1 MLVKITLSK
10 KNDPRGKHIVLM
22 CDSSEKYEA
31 QSVIMREIL
40 PLGTDPVAEY
50 DQELSK
56 WLFRFN
62 MRYFDRLSLA
72 FPMAELSKGV
82 YARLTRAEE
91 KRLAD
96 MPIPKL
102 RIPGFE
108 GKLYNFQKVAV
119 GKILEEEIDLLNDE
133 MGLGKTIMLLAA
145 IRIMAVKAEKKGK
158 QFRTLVVCPNS
169 AKFNWESEATDK
181 FDFEVQVVNGTRAER
196 SAQIEK
202 RAEITV
208 VNFEAIRAKPI
219 YEDGNVHK
227 KIIGYEFANEE
238 LFGFEYDFIVVD
250 EHHRVKTPDA
260 QVTRGFFQLEGK
272 RWLMMSGTPILNR
285 PEEIW
290 SVLHKLYPEDFPIYD
305 RFVDAISIKN
315 GGATV
320 GYRPEPMGELRD
332 FIQNISLRRRKDQV
346 LKDLPKVII
355 APRVIE
361 LTREARALYNEI
373 RDEFILRMDN
383 GEIRN
388 INGALPQIIRLKQ
401 ACFSPEL
408 YGGSKD
414 SAKIVELKDIVREL
428 VANGEK
434 AIIFSQWSKATRII
448 QRELEAYS
456 PAYVTGEINLRRRQE
471 EIRRFNND
479 EDCKLYIG
487 TIDANREAI
496 NLGVATYVVFT
507 DKGWTPA
514 GNDQA
519 IGRSAAGGLRGLE
532 ALATTVN
539 VIELQAEDTIEQR
552 IEALLNYKRALANR
566 TIERDGGR
574 QIERITLQNIR
585 DLL

>member
-1 MLVKITLSK
+1 MKISLSR
-10 KNDPRGKHIVLM
+10 KNDPRGKHIVLT
-22 CDSSEKYEA
+22 CSTDERWEA
-31 QSVIMREIL
+31 RRVIMEEIL
-40 PLGTDPVAEY
+40 PQGTKPVEEFNPSVSQVVY
-50 DQELSK
+50 
-56 WLFRFN
+56 RFN
-62 MRYFDRLSLA
+62 LRYFDRLSLA
-72 FPMAELSKGV
+72 FPMAELSAGV
-82 YARLTRAEE
+82 QSKLKRAEE
-91 KRLAD
+91 KRLAG

-102 RIPGFE
+102 VVPGFE
-108 GKLYNFQKVAV
+108 GKLYNFQKVGT
-119 GKILEEEIDLLNDE
+119 GKIIDEEIDLLNDE
-133 MGLGKTIMLLAA
+133 MGLGKTIQVLAA
-145 IRIMAVKAEKKGK
+145 IRILARKAEKAGK
-158 QFRTLVVCPNS
+158 DFRTLVICPNS
-169 AKFNWESEATDK
+169 AKFNWYTESTEK
-181 FDFEVQVVNGTRAER
+181 FGFETVVVDGSKEDRD
-196 SAQIEK
+196 AQIDK

-219 YEDGNVHK
+219 HEDGNRYKRV
-227 KIIGYEFANEE
+227 IGYEFANPG
-238 LFGFEYDFIVVD
+238 LFEYEYDFVVVD
-250 EHHRVKTPDA
+250 EHHRVKTPGA
-260 QVTRGFFQLEGK
+260 QVTTGFFQLEGK

-290 SVLHKLYPEDFPIYD
+290 SILHKLYPEDFPTFEGFRNTIG
-305 RFVDAISIKN
+305 IMNN
-315 GGATV
+315 GRLV
-320 GYRPEPMGELRD
+320 GYRPEPMAELRK
-332 FIQNISLRRRKDQV
+332 FIQEISLRRRKDQV
-346 LKDLPKVII
+346 LKDLPKVVI

-361 LTREARALYNEI
+361 LTREARNLYNEI
-373 RDEFILRMDN
+373 RDEFILRLDS

-408 YGGSKD
+408 YGGSRD
-414 SAKIVELKDIVREL
+414 SAKLDELQDIVREL

-434 AIIFSQWSKATRII
+434 AIIFSQWSRATRII

-456 PAYVTGEINLRRRQE
+456 PAYVTGEINLRQRQA
-471 EIRRFNND
+471 EIKRFNQD

-532 ALATTVN
+532 ALATSVH

-552 IEALLNYKRALANR
+552 IEALLNRKRALFDR

-574 QIERITLQNIR
+574 QIEKITLQNIR